1 MSGEGCVLCN
11 VSWKPKHG
19 DIWGPNVKNLL
30 NMKIKV
36 NHNTVYQ
43 DNFPKTRLCSCCKCK
58 ILVIKT
64 SIKKSS

>member
-1 MSGEGCVLCN
+1 MSGEGCVLCD

-36 NHNTVYQ
+36 NVEIFYQ
-43 DNFPKTRLCSCCKCK
+43 YNLPKKGAN
-58 ILVIKT
+58 LVFVD
-64 SIKKSS
+64 

>member
-36 NHNTVYQ
+36 NFETFLNIIFQKHVYLFF
-43 DNFPKTRLCSCCKCK
+43 DD
-58 ILVIKT
+58 
-64 SIKKSS
+64 